1 MYLKSIEVQG
11 FKSFANK
18 IVFDF
23 HNGITGI
30 VGPNGSGKSNVAD
43 AVRWVLG
50 EQSAKQLRGAKME
63 DVIFAGTQNRKP
75 VGFAYVAITLDNS
88 DHALPVEYDEV
99 TVSRRVYRSG
109 ESEYKINGHSC
120 RLRDVTEMFY
130 DTGIG
135 KEGYSIIGQG
145 QIDKILSGKPDER
158 RELFDEAAGIVK
170 FKRRK
175 SAAIKKLENERSNL
189 VRVNDILSELEKQVG
204 PLKQQSEKAKEYL
217 NYKTDLKKY
226 DVNAF
231 LLETDRIRKETAEL
245 NGRLKI
251 VDDDL
256 EDSKSE
262 YDNTKSE
269 YESAENQLNDINAQI
284 DENSQTVSALELE
297 NQKLQGEINVF
308 TEQIKTFNANKQLHS
323 ERLLDI
329 EKDKQNKNNSVK
341 ELREQYNDLNTEL
354 SEYND
359 KLAAINDT
367 AKALN
372 AEIEGIS
379 GQIDNRQNSIYDNLT
394 EQSTIKAE
402 NQKFVTMLEQLEIK
416 KSELTSHIIK
426 GKSDE
431 SAQKQVIKSLTAELD
446 NAVGKLEDINNSI
459 EESNTSVTQLKA
471 EIAEKNSELDK
482 LTQNYHREKSRLES
496 LINIT
501 ERYDGYGNSIKKIME
516 LKDSN
521 PGILGVIA
529 DIVKVEKQYETAIE
543 TALGGTIQNIV
554 TDKESTAKELIGY
567 LKQNKLG
574 RATFLPLNAIHA
586 RNTLENEACI
596 NEKGVIGVASNLV
609 RVSFEYEGLAKY
621 LLGRI
626 LVVDNID
633 NALLIAKKYKYT
645 LRIVT
650 LEGEQLNPGG
660 SMTGGAFRNSSNL
673 LGRRREIEELK
684 QSVSNTNKQ
693 ITQEKAAVADL
704 RNQVAKYR
712 EALDSYN
719 KLLRETHI
727 RKNTIDV
734 NLKQADLK
742 LSEIIASY
750 GDDIKE
756 QASIDSEILKISES
770 RNQVSGNLNLLD
782 NQNEAARKEIENLG
796 KTLEAKKSEEAA
808 VALKIENLKIS
819 HSSIEQKASFI
830 NENIERLC
838 KELDNLEEEK
848 TSIQEKISETKELVS
863 AKQADIELV
872 KNSIE
877 ESERKITAIGEK
889 LEDLRAAKEKVN
901 ASHKEF
907 FKKREELNEKIILL
921 EKDSMRLHNQYDRL
935 EESYDSLVDYMWN
948 EYELTYSY
956 ALELKSDELNNI
968 NDIRKQINIL
978 KAAIKKL
985 GDVNVNA
992 IEEYKSVSE
1001 RYEFMKTQHDDMIE
1015 AEESL
1020 MKVIEELDEG
1030 MRTQFT
1036 AKFEEIKVE
1045 FDKVFKELF
1054 GGGRGTIELVEGED
1068 DATKAIR
1075 RAVIAQLLSSSQ
1087 ESLAQWPD
1095 ADVWCSMQISLDNLL
1110 SSLEK
1115 IGCFVLRKGAIESY
1129 YQFAPSTTY
1138 DEKPTKAVEETSNL
1152 QDQSE
1157 AYIREKYG
1165 DIIRALEFVALTK
1178 KVDESFAV
1186 KKELLSELA
1195 LVIGMLPRIS
1205 DTKELYAAIKQAK
1218 GNNDSL
1224 FTYDPINENG
1234 RLGVNVSIKSEIID
1248 VSGFPFRIFC
1258 GDNVNDVVERT
1269 ICCSLA

>member
-245 NGRLKI
+245 NDRLKI

-269 YESAENQLNDINAQI
+269 YEAAENQLNDINAQI
-284 DENSQTVSALELE
+284 DENSQTVSALGLE

-796 KTLEAKKSEEAA
+796 KTLETKKSEEAA

-848 TSIQEKISETKELVS
+848 TSIQEKIGETKELVS

-1068 DATKAIR
+1068 ILEAGILIISQPPGKKLQNMM
-1075 RAVIAQLLSSSQ
+1075 QLSGG
-1087 ESLAQWPD
+1087 
-1095 ADVWCSMQISLDNLL
+1095 
-1110 SSLEK
+1110 EK
-1115 IGCFVLRKGAIESY
+1115 
-1129 YQFAPSTTY
+1129 
-1138 DEKPTKAVEETSNL
+1138 
-1152 QDQSE
+1152 
-1157 AYIREKYG
+1157 
-1165 DIIRALEFVALTK
+1165 ALTAIALLFAIQNLK
-1178 KVDESFAV
+1178 PSPFCLLDEIEAALDDSNVGRYANYLHKLTKHTQFIVITHRRGTMSAADRLYGITMQEKGVSTLVSVDLIENDLNDR
-1186 KKELLSELA
+1186 KKES
-1195 LVIGMLPRIS
+1195 
-1205 DTKELYAAIKQAK
+1205 
-1218 GNNDSL
+1218 
-1224 FTYDPINENG
+1224 
-1234 RLGVNVSIKSEIID
+1234 
-1248 VSGFPFRIFC
+1248 
-1258 GDNVNDVVERT
+1258 
-1269 ICCSLA
+1269 

>member
-269 YESAENQLNDINAQI
+269 YETAENQLNDINVQI

-848 TSIQEKISETKELVS
+848 TSIQEKIGETKELVS

-1030 MRTQFT
+1030 MRAQFT

-1068 DATKAIR
+1068 ILEAGILIISQPPGKKLQNMM
-1075 RAVIAQLLSSSQ
+1075 QLSGG
-1087 ESLAQWPD
+1087 
-1095 ADVWCSMQISLDNLL
+1095 
-1110 SSLEK
+1110 EK
-1115 IGCFVLRKGAIESY
+1115 
-1129 YQFAPSTTY
+1129 
-1138 DEKPTKAVEETSNL
+1138 
-1152 QDQSE
+1152 
-1157 AYIREKYG
+1157 
-1165 DIIRALEFVALTK
+1165 ALTAIALLFAIQNLK
-1178 KVDESFAV
+1178 PSPFCLLDEIEAALDDSNVGRYANYLHKLTKHTQFIVITHRRGTMSAADRLYGITMQEKGVSTLVSVDLIENDLNDR
-1186 KKELLSELA
+1186 KKES
-1195 LVIGMLPRIS
+1195 
-1205 DTKELYAAIKQAK
+1205 
-1218 GNNDSL
+1218 
-1224 FTYDPINENG
+1224 
-1234 RLGVNVSIKSEIID
+1234 
-1248 VSGFPFRIFC
+1248 
-1258 GDNVNDVVERT
+1258 
-1269 ICCSLA
+1269 

>member
-204 PLKQQSEKAKEYL
+204 PLKQHSEKAKEYL

-269 YESAENQLNDINAQI
+269 YEAAENQLNDINAKI

-633 NALLIAKKYKYT
+633 NALLIAKKYKYS

-848 TSIQEKISETKELVS
+848 TSIQEKIGETKELVS

-1068 DATKAIR
+1068 ILEAGILIISQPPGKKLQNMM
-1075 RAVIAQLLSSSQ
+1075 QLSGG
-1087 ESLAQWPD
+1087 
-1095 ADVWCSMQISLDNLL
+1095 
-1110 SSLEK
+1110 EK
-1115 IGCFVLRKGAIESY
+1115 
-1129 YQFAPSTTY
+1129 
-1138 DEKPTKAVEETSNL
+1138 
-1152 QDQSE
+1152 
-1157 AYIREKYG
+1157 
-1165 DIIRALEFVALTK
+1165 ALTAIALLFAIQNLK
-1178 KVDESFAV
+1178 PSPFCLLDEIEAALDDSNVGRYANYLHKLTKHTQFIVITHRRGTMSAADRLYGITMQEKGVSTLVSVDLIENDLNDR
-1186 KKELLSELA
+1186 KKES
-1195 LVIGMLPRIS
+1195 
-1205 DTKELYAAIKQAK
+1205 
-1218 GNNDSL
+1218 
-1224 FTYDPINENG
+1224 
-1234 RLGVNVSIKSEIID
+1234 
-1248 VSGFPFRIFC
+1248 
-1258 GDNVNDVVERT
+1258 
-1269 ICCSLA
+1269 

>member
-269 YESAENQLNDINAQI
+269 YETAENQLNDINAQI

-750 GDDIKE
+750 GNDIKE

-819 HSSIEQKASFI
+819 HSSIEQKSSFI

-848 TSIQEKISETKELVS
+848 TSIQEKIGETKELVS

-1068 DATKAIR
+1068 ILEAGILIISQPPGKKLQNMM
-1075 RAVIAQLLSSSQ
+1075 QLSGG
-1087 ESLAQWPD
+1087 
-1095 ADVWCSMQISLDNLL
+1095 
-1110 SSLEK
+1110 EK
-1115 IGCFVLRKGAIESY
+1115 
-1129 YQFAPSTTY
+1129 
-1138 DEKPTKAVEETSNL
+1138 
-1152 QDQSE
+1152 
-1157 AYIREKYG
+1157 
-1165 DIIRALEFVALTK
+1165 ALTAIALLFAIQNLK
-1178 KVDESFAV
+1178 PSPFCLLDEIEAALDDSNVGRYANYLHKLTKHTQFIVITHRRGTMSAADRLYGITMQEKGVSTLVSVDLIENDLNDR
-1186 KKELLSELA
+1186 KKES
-1195 LVIGMLPRIS
+1195 
-1205 DTKELYAAIKQAK
+1205 
-1218 GNNDSL
+1218 
-1224 FTYDPINENG
+1224 
-1234 RLGVNVSIKSEIID
+1234 
-1248 VSGFPFRIFC
+1248 
-1258 GDNVNDVVERT
+1258 
-1269 ICCSLA
+1269 

>member
-1 MYLKSIEVQG
+1 
-11 FKSFANK
+11 
-18 IVFDF
+18 
-23 HNGITGI
+23 
-30 VGPNGSGKSNVAD
+30 
-43 AVRWVLG
+43 
-50 EQSAKQLRGAKME
+50 
-63 DVIFAGTQNRKP
+63 
-75 VGFAYVAITLDNS
+75 
-88 DHALPVEYDEV
+88 
-99 TVSRRVYRSG
+99 
-109 ESEYKINGHSC
+109 
-120 RLRDVTEMFY
+120 
-130 DTGIG
+130 
-135 KEGYSIIGQG
+135 
-145 QIDKILSGKPDER
+145 
-158 RELFDEAAGIVK
+158 
-170 FKRRK
+170 
-175 SAAIKKLENERSNL
+175 
-189 VRVNDILSELEKQVG
+189 
-204 PLKQQSEKAKEYL
+204 
-217 NYKTDLKKY
+217 
-226 DVNAF
+226 
-231 LLETDRIRKETAEL
+231 
-245 NGRLKI
+245 
-251 VDDDL
+251 
-256 EDSKSE
+256 
-262 YDNTKSE
+262 
-269 YESAENQLNDINAQI
+269 
-284 DENSQTVSALELE
+284 
-297 NQKLQGEINVF
+297 
-308 TEQIKTFNANKQLHS
+308 
-323 ERLLDI
+323 
-329 EKDKQNKNNSVK
+329 
-341 ELREQYNDLNTEL
+341 
-354 SEYND
+354 
-359 KLAAINDT
+359 
-367 AKALN
+367 
-372 AEIEGIS
+372 
-379 GQIDNRQNSIYDNLT
+379 
-394 EQSTIKAE
+394 
-402 NQKFVTMLEQLEIK
+402 MLEQLEIK

-750 GDDIKE
+750 GNDIKE

-819 HSSIEQKASFI
+819 HSSIEQKSSFI

-848 TSIQEKISETKELVS
+848 TSIQEKIGETKELVS

-1068 DATKAIR
+1068 ILEAGILIISQPPGKKLQNMM
-1075 RAVIAQLLSSSQ
+1075 QLSGG
-1087 ESLAQWPD
+1087 
-1095 ADVWCSMQISLDNLL
+1095 
-1110 SSLEK
+1110 EK
-1115 IGCFVLRKGAIESY
+1115 
-1129 YQFAPSTTY
+1129 
-1138 DEKPTKAVEETSNL
+1138 
-1152 QDQSE
+1152 
-1157 AYIREKYG
+1157 
-1165 DIIRALEFVALTK
+1165 ALTAIALLFAIQNLK
-1178 KVDESFAV
+1178 PSPFCLLDEIEAALDDSNVGRYANYLHKLTKHTQFIVITHRRGTMSAADRLYGITMQEKGVSTLVSVDLIENDLNDR
-1186 KKELLSELA
+1186 KKES
-1195 LVIGMLPRIS
+1195 
-1205 DTKELYAAIKQAK
+1205 
-1218 GNNDSL
+1218 
-1224 FTYDPINENG
+1224 
-1234 RLGVNVSIKSEIID
+1234 
-1248 VSGFPFRIFC
+1248 
-1258 GDNVNDVVERT
+1258 
-1269 ICCSLA
+1269 

>member
-245 NGRLKI
+245 NDRLKI

-269 YESAENQLNDINAQI
+269 YEAAENQLNDINAQI

-329 EKDKQNKNNSVK
+329 EKDKQNKNNAVK
-341 ELREQYNDLNTEL
+341 ELREQYDNLNTEL

-796 KTLEAKKSEEAA
+796 KTLETKKSEEAA

-848 TSIQEKISETKELVS
+848 TSIQEKIGETKELVS

-1030 MRTQFT
+1030 MRAQFT

-1068 DATKAIR
+1068 ILEAGILIISQPPGKKLQNMM
-1075 RAVIAQLLSSSQ
+1075 QLSGG
-1087 ESLAQWPD
+1087 
-1095 ADVWCSMQISLDNLL
+1095 
-1110 SSLEK
+1110 EK
-1115 IGCFVLRKGAIESY
+1115 
-1129 YQFAPSTTY
+1129 
-1138 DEKPTKAVEETSNL
+1138 
-1152 QDQSE
+1152 
-1157 AYIREKYG
+1157 
-1165 DIIRALEFVALTK
+1165 ALTAIALLFAIQNLK
-1178 KVDESFAV
+1178 PSPFCLLDEIEAALDDSNVGRYANYLHKLTKHTQFIVITHRRGTMSAADRLYGITMQEKGVSTLVSVDLIENDLNDR
-1186 KKELLSELA
+1186 KKES
-1195 LVIGMLPRIS
+1195 
-1205 DTKELYAAIKQAK
+1205 
-1218 GNNDSL
+1218 
-1224 FTYDPINENG
+1224 
-1234 RLGVNVSIKSEIID
+1234 
-1248 VSGFPFRIFC
+1248 
-1258 GDNVNDVVERT
+1258 
-1269 ICCSLA
+1269 

>member
-189 VRVNDILSELEKQVG
+189 VRVNDILSELEKQVD

-269 YESAENQLNDINAQI
+269 YEAAENQLNDINAQI

-431 SAQKQVIKSLTAELD
+431 SAQKQVIKSLTVELD

-848 TSIQEKISETKELVS
+848 TSIQEKIGETKELVS

-1030 MRTQFT
+1030 MRAQFT

-1068 DATKAIR
+1068 ILEAGILIISQPPGKKLQNMM
-1075 RAVIAQLLSSSQ
+1075 QLSGG
-1087 ESLAQWPD
+1087 
-1095 ADVWCSMQISLDNLL
+1095 
-1110 SSLEK
+1110 EK
-1115 IGCFVLRKGAIESY
+1115 
-1129 YQFAPSTTY
+1129 
-1138 DEKPTKAVEETSNL
+1138 
-1152 QDQSE
+1152 
-1157 AYIREKYG
+1157 
-1165 DIIRALEFVALTK
+1165 ALTAIALLFAIQNLK
-1178 KVDESFAV
+1178 PSPFCLLDEIEAALDDSNVGRYANYLHKLTKHTQFIVITHRRGTMSAADRLYGITMQEKGVSTLVSVDLIENDLNDR
-1186 KKELLSELA
+1186 KKES
-1195 LVIGMLPRIS
+1195 
-1205 DTKELYAAIKQAK
+1205 
-1218 GNNDSL
+1218 
-1224 FTYDPINENG
+1224 
-1234 RLGVNVSIKSEIID
+1234 
-1248 VSGFPFRIFC
+1248 
-1258 GDNVNDVVERT
+1258 
-1269 ICCSLA
+1269 

>member
-256 EDSKSE
+256 EESKSE

-269 YESAENQLNDINAQI
+269 YEAAENQLNDINAQI

-848 TSIQEKISETKELVS
+848 TSIQEKIGELVS

-877 ESERKITAIGEK
+877 QSERKITAIGEK

-1030 MRTQFT
+1030 MRAQFT

-1068 DATKAIR
+1068 ILEAGILIISQPPGKKLQNMM
-1075 RAVIAQLLSSSQ
+1075 QLSGG
-1087 ESLAQWPD
+1087 
-1095 ADVWCSMQISLDNLL
+1095 
-1110 SSLEK
+1110 EK
-1115 IGCFVLRKGAIESY
+1115 
-1129 YQFAPSTTY
+1129 
-1138 DEKPTKAVEETSNL
+1138 
-1152 QDQSE
+1152 
-1157 AYIREKYG
+1157 
-1165 DIIRALEFVALTK
+1165 ALTAIALLFAIQNLK
-1178 KVDESFAV
+1178 PSPFCLLDEIEAALDDSNVGRYANYLHKLTKHTQFIVITHRRGTMSAADRLYGITMQEKGVSTLVSVDLIENDLNDR
-1186 KKELLSELA
+1186 KKES
-1195 LVIGMLPRIS
+1195 
-1205 DTKELYAAIKQAK
+1205 
-1218 GNNDSL
+1218 
-1224 FTYDPINENG
+1224 
-1234 RLGVNVSIKSEIID
+1234 
-1248 VSGFPFRIFC
+1248 
-1258 GDNVNDVVERT
+1258 
-1269 ICCSLA
+1269 

>member
-109 ESEYKINGHSC
+109 ESEYKINGHTC
-120 RLRDVTEMFY
+120 RLKDVTEMFY

-175 SAAIKKLENERSNL
+175 ATAIKKLESERSNL

-204 PLKQQSEKAKEYL
+204 PLKVQSEKAKEYL
-217 NYKTDLKKY
+217 NYKSDLKKY

-245 NGRLKI
+245 DGKIQI
-251 VDDDL
+251 VDGDL
-256 EDSKSE
+256 ETSKTE

-269 YESAENQLNDINAQI
+269 YEEAENKLNEINSQI
-284 DENSQTVSALELE
+284 DENSQLASSLELDK
-297 NQKLQGEINVF
+297 QRLQGEINVF
-308 TEQIKTFNANKQLHS
+308 TEQIKTFNANSQLHS
-323 ERLLDI
+323 ERIIDI
-329 EKDKQNKNNSVK
+329 EKDKKTKQDTVK
-341 ELREQYNDLNTEL
+341 DLKEQYEELSREL
-354 SEYND
+354 SEYNE
-359 KLAAINDT
+359 KLSAINAD
-367 AKALN
+367 AKVLSD
-372 AEIEGIS
+372 EIEGIS

-402 NQKFVTMLEQLEIK
+402 NQKFITMLEQLEIK
-416 KSELTSHIIK
+416 KSELTSHVIK

-431 SAQKQVIKSLTAELD
+431 SAQKQVIQSLKDDFENAAKQLD
-446 NAVGKLEDINNSI
+446 DINESI
-459 EESNTSVTQLKA
+459 EDTNTSITQLKNT
-471 EIAEKNSELDK
+471 IAEKNGELDK

-496 LINIT
+496 LVNIT
-501 ERYDGYGNSIKKIME
+501 ERYDGYGNSIRKIME

-529 DIVKVEKQYETAIE
+529 DIIKVEKQYETAIE

-554 TDKESTAKELIGY
+554 TDKEATAKELIGY

-586 RNTLENEACI
+586 RNTLEHEPCI

-633 NALLIAKKYKYT
+633 NALSIARKYKYT

-684 QSVSNTNKQ
+684 LSVSSTSKQ
-693 ITQEKAAVADL
+693 ITEEKAAIADL
-704 RNQVAKYR
+704 RSQVAKCR
-712 EALDSYN
+712 EALESYN
-719 KLLRETHI
+719 KLQRETHI

-734 NLKQADLK
+734 NLKQADVK

-750 GDDIKE
+750 SGDIRE
-756 QASIDSEILKISES
+756 QAAIDAQIVKINES
-770 RNQVSGNLNLLD
+770 KNQVSGNLNQLD
-782 NQNEAARKEIENLG
+782 NANEAARKEIENLG
-796 KTLEAKKSEEAA
+796 KMLETKKAEENSIS
-808 VALKIENLKIS
+808 LKIENLKIS
-819 HSSIEQKASFI
+819 HSSVEQKAAFI
-830 NENIERLC
+830 NENIQRLTGELEGLDKER
-838 KELDNLEEEK
+838 E
-848 TSIQEKISETKELVS
+848 
-863 AKQADIELV
+863 
-872 KNSIE
+872 SIE
-877 ESERKITAIGEK
+877 EKIGETAGLVASKEKEIEVVKSAIEDAVSRIEESNKK
-889 LEDLRAAKEKVN
+889 LEVLKGDKEKVN
-901 ASHKEF
+901 ASHKVF
-907 FKKREELNEKIILL
+907 FKKREELNEKIMLL
-921 EKDSMRLHNQYDRL
+921 EKESMRLHNQYDKL
-935 EESYDSLVDYMWN
+935 DESNDTLVDYMWS

-956 ALELKSDELNNI
+956 ALELKSDELTNI

-978 KAAIKKL
+978 KSAIKKL

-1001 RYEFMKTQHDDMIE
+1001 RYEFLKTQHDDMIE

-1020 MKVIEELDEG
+1020 MKVVAELDEG
-1030 MRTQFT
+1030 MRVQFT
-1036 AKFEEIKVE
+1036 TKFEEIKVE

-1068 DATKAIR
+1068 ILEAGILIISQPPGKKLQNMM
-1075 RAVIAQLLSSSQ
+1075 QLSGG
-1087 ESLAQWPD
+1087 
-1095 ADVWCSMQISLDNLL
+1095 
-1110 SSLEK
+1110 EK
-1115 IGCFVLRKGAIESY
+1115 
-1129 YQFAPSTTY
+1129 
-1138 DEKPTKAVEETSNL
+1138 
-1152 QDQSE
+1152 
-1157 AYIREKYG
+1157 
-1165 DIIRALEFVALTK
+1165 ALTAIALLFAIQNLK
-1178 KVDESFAV
+1178 PSPFCLLDEIEAALDDSNVGRYANYLHKLTKHTQFIVITHRRGTMSAADRLYGITMQEKGVSTLVSVDLIENDLNDK
-1186 KKELLSELA
+1186 KKE
-1195 LVIGMLPRIS
+1195 
-1205 DTKELYAAIKQAK
+1205 
-1218 GNNDSL
+1218 
-1224 FTYDPINENG
+1224 
-1234 RLGVNVSIKSEIID
+1234 
-1248 VSGFPFRIFC
+1248 
-1258 GDNVNDVVERT
+1258 
-1269 ICCSLA
+1269 

>member
-109 ESEYKINGHSC
+109 ESEYKINGHTC
-120 RLRDVTEMFY
+120 RLKDVTEMFY

-175 SAAIKKLENERSNL
+175 ATAIKKLESERSNL

-204 PLKQQSEKAKEYL
+204 PLKVQSEKAKEYL
-217 NYKTDLKKY
+217 NYKSDLKKY

-245 NGRLKI
+245 DGKIQI
-251 VDDDL
+251 VDGDL
-256 EDSKSE
+256 ETSKTE

-269 YESAENQLNDINAQI
+269 YEEAENKLNEINSQI
-284 DENSQTVSALELE
+284 DENSQLASSLELDK
-297 NQKLQGEINVF
+297 QRLQGEINVF
-308 TEQIKTFNANKQLHS
+308 TEQIKTFNANSQLHS
-323 ERLLDI
+323 ERIIDI
-329 EKDKQNKNNSVK
+329 EKDKKTKQDTVK
-341 ELREQYNDLNTEL
+341 DLKEQYEELSREL
-354 SEYND
+354 SEYNE
-359 KLAAINDT
+359 KLSAINAD
-367 AKALN
+367 AKVLSD
-372 AEIEGIS
+372 EIEGIS

-402 NQKFVTMLEQLEIK
+402 NQKFITMLEQLEIK
-416 KSELTSHIIK
+416 KSELTSHVIK

-431 SAQKQVIKSLTAELD
+431 SAQKQVIQSLKDDFENAAKQLD
-446 NAVGKLEDINNSI
+446 DINESI
-459 EESNTSVTQLKA
+459 EDTNISITQLKNT
-471 EIAEKNSELDK
+471 IAEKNAELDK

-496 LINIT
+496 LVNIT
-501 ERYDGYGNSIKKIME
+501 ERYDGYGNSIRKIME

-529 DIVKVEKQYETAIE
+529 DIIKVEKQYETAIE

-554 TDKESTAKELIGY
+554 TDKEATAKELIGY

-586 RNTLENEACI
+586 RNTLEHEPCI

-633 NALLIAKKYKYT
+633 NALSIARKYKYT

-684 QSVSNTNKQ
+684 LSVSSTSKQ
-693 ITQEKAAVADL
+693 ITEEKAAIADL
-704 RNQVAKYR
+704 RSQVAKCR
-712 EALDSYN
+712 EALESYN
-719 KLLRETHI
+719 KLQRETHL

-734 NLKQADLK
+734 NLKQADVK

-750 GDDIKE
+750 SGDIKE
-756 QASIDSEILKISES
+756 QAAIDAQIVKINES
-770 RNQVSGNLNLLD
+770 KNQVSGNLNQLD
-782 NQNEAARKEIENLG
+782 NANEAARKEIENLG
-796 KTLEAKKSEEAA
+796 KMLETKKAEENSIS
-808 VALKIENLKIS
+808 LKIENLKIS
-819 HSSIEQKASFI
+819 HSSVEQKAAFI
-830 NENIERLC
+830 NENIQRLTGELEGLDKER
-838 KELDNLEEEK
+838 E
-848 TSIQEKISETKELVS
+848 
-863 AKQADIELV
+863 
-872 KNSIE
+872 SIE
-877 ESERKITAIGEK
+877 EKIGETAGLVASKEKEIEAVKSAIENAVSRIEESNKK
-889 LEDLRAAKEKVN
+889 LEVLKGDKEKVN
-901 ASHKEF
+901 ASHKVF
-907 FKKREELNEKIILL
+907 FKKREELNEKIMLL
-921 EKDSMRLHNQYDRL
+921 EKESMRLHNQYDKL
-935 EESYDSLVDYMWN
+935 DESNDTLVDYMWS

-956 ALELKSDELNNI
+956 ALELKSDELTNI

-1001 RYEFMKTQHDDMIE
+1001 RYEFLKTQHDDMIE

-1020 MKVIEELDEG
+1020 MKVVAELDEG
-1030 MRTQFT
+1030 MRVQFT
-1036 AKFEEIKVE
+1036 TKFEEIKVE

-1068 DATKAIR
+1068 ILEAGILIISQPPGKKLQNMM
-1075 RAVIAQLLSSSQ
+1075 QLSGG
-1087 ESLAQWPD
+1087 
-1095 ADVWCSMQISLDNLL
+1095 
-1110 SSLEK
+1110 EK
-1115 IGCFVLRKGAIESY
+1115 
-1129 YQFAPSTTY
+1129 
-1138 DEKPTKAVEETSNL
+1138 
-1152 QDQSE
+1152 
-1157 AYIREKYG
+1157 
-1165 DIIRALEFVALTK
+1165 ALTAIALLFAIQNLK
-1178 KVDESFAV
+1178 PSPFCLLDEIEAALDDSNVGRYANYLHKLTKHTQFIVITHRRGTMSAADRLYGITMQEKGVSTLVSVDLIENDLNDK
-1186 KKELLSELA
+1186 KKE
-1195 LVIGMLPRIS
+1195 
-1205 DTKELYAAIKQAK
+1205 
-1218 GNNDSL
+1218 
-1224 FTYDPINENG
+1224 
-1234 RLGVNVSIKSEIID
+1234 
-1248 VSGFPFRIFC
+1248 
-1258 GDNVNDVVERT
+1258 
-1269 ICCSLA
+1269 

>member
-269 YESAENQLNDINAQI
+269 YEAAENQLNDINAQI

-633 NALLIAKKYKYT
+633 NALLIAKKYKYS

-796 KTLEAKKSEEAA
+796 KTLESKKSEEAA

-848 TSIQEKISETKELVS
+848 TSIQEKIDETKELVS

-1030 MRTQFT
+1030 MRAQFT

-1068 DATKAIR
+1068 ILEAGILIISQPPGKKLQNMM
-1075 RAVIAQLLSSSQ
+1075 QLSGG
-1087 ESLAQWPD
+1087 
-1095 ADVWCSMQISLDNLL
+1095 
-1110 SSLEK
+1110 EK
-1115 IGCFVLRKGAIESY
+1115 
-1129 YQFAPSTTY
+1129 
-1138 DEKPTKAVEETSNL
+1138 
-1152 QDQSE
+1152 
-1157 AYIREKYG
+1157 
-1165 DIIRALEFVALTK
+1165 ALTAIALLFAIQNLK
-1178 KVDESFAV
+1178 PSPFCLLDEIEAALDDSNVGRYANYLHKLTKHTQFIVITHRRGTMSAADRLYGITMQEKGVSTLVSVDLIENDLNDR
-1186 KKELLSELA
+1186 KKES
-1195 LVIGMLPRIS
+1195 
-1205 DTKELYAAIKQAK
+1205 
-1218 GNNDSL
+1218 
-1224 FTYDPINENG
+1224 
-1234 RLGVNVSIKSEIID
+1234 
-1248 VSGFPFRIFC
+1248 
-1258 GDNVNDVVERT
+1258 
-1269 ICCSLA
+1269 

>member
-269 YESAENQLNDINAQI
+269 YEAAENQLNDINAQI

-416 KSELTSHIIK
+416 KSELKSHIIK

-431 SAQKQVIKSLTAELD
+431 SAQKQVINSLTAELD

-750 GDDIKE
+750 GEDIKE

-848 TSIQEKISETKELVS
+848 TSIQEKIGETKELVS

-1030 MRTQFT
+1030 MRAQFT

-1068 DATKAIR
+1068 ILEAGILIISQPPGKKLQNMM
-1075 RAVIAQLLSSSQ
+1075 QLSGG
-1087 ESLAQWPD
+1087 
-1095 ADVWCSMQISLDNLL
+1095 
-1110 SSLEK
+1110 EK
-1115 IGCFVLRKGAIESY
+1115 
-1129 YQFAPSTTY
+1129 
-1138 DEKPTKAVEETSNL
+1138 
-1152 QDQSE
+1152 
-1157 AYIREKYG
+1157 
-1165 DIIRALEFVALTK
+1165 ALTAIALLFAIQNLK
-1178 KVDESFAV
+1178 PSPFCLLDEIEAALDDSNVGRYANYLHKLTKHTQFIVITHRRGTMSAADRLYGITMQEKGVSTLVSVDLIENDLNDR
-1186 KKELLSELA
+1186 KKES
-1195 LVIGMLPRIS
+1195 
-1205 DTKELYAAIKQAK
+1205 
-1218 GNNDSL
+1218 
-1224 FTYDPINENG
+1224 
-1234 RLGVNVSIKSEIID
+1234 
-1248 VSGFPFRIFC
+1248 
-1258 GDNVNDVVERT
+1258 
-1269 ICCSLA
+1269 

>member
-245 NGRLKI
+245 NDRLKI

-269 YESAENQLNDINAQI
+269 YEAAENQLNDINAQI

-297 NQKLQGEINVF
+297 SQKLQGEINVF

-329 EKDKQNKNNSVK
+329 EKDKQNKNNAVK
-341 ELREQYNDLNTEL
+341 ELREQYNNLNTEL

-554 TDKESTAKELIGY
+554 TDKESTAKELIGF

-770 RNQVSGNLNLLD
+770 RNHVSGNLNLLD

-848 TSIQEKISETKELVS
+848 TSIQEKIGETKELVS

-877 ESERKITAIGEK
+877 QSERKITAIGEK

-1030 MRTQFT
+1030 MRAQFT

-1068 DATKAIR
+1068 ILEAGILIISQPPGKKLQNMM
-1075 RAVIAQLLSSSQ
+1075 QLSGG
-1087 ESLAQWPD
+1087 
-1095 ADVWCSMQISLDNLL
+1095 
-1110 SSLEK
+1110 EK
-1115 IGCFVLRKGAIESY
+1115 
-1129 YQFAPSTTY
+1129 
-1138 DEKPTKAVEETSNL
+1138 
-1152 QDQSE
+1152 
-1157 AYIREKYG
+1157 
-1165 DIIRALEFVALTK
+1165 ALTAIALLFAIQNLK
-1178 KVDESFAV
+1178 PSPFCLLDEIEAALDDSNVGRYANYLHKLTKHTQFIVITHRRGTMSAADRLYGITMQEKGVSTLVSVDLIENDLNDR
-1186 KKELLSELA
+1186 KKES
-1195 LVIGMLPRIS
+1195 
-1205 DTKELYAAIKQAK
+1205 
-1218 GNNDSL
+1218 
-1224 FTYDPINENG
+1224 
-1234 RLGVNVSIKSEIID
+1234 
-1248 VSGFPFRIFC
+1248 
-1258 GDNVNDVVERT
+1258 
-1269 ICCSLA
+1269 

>member
-269 YESAENQLNDINAQI
+269 YEAAENQLNDINAQI

-756 QASIDSEILKISES
+756 QASIDSEIIKISES

-838 KELDNLEEEK
+838 EELDNLEEEK
-848 TSIQEKISETKELVS
+848 TSIQDKIGEIKELVS

-877 ESERKITAIGEK
+877 ESERKITAIGQK

-956 ALELKSDELNNI
+956 ALELKSEELNNI

-1030 MRTQFT
+1030 MRAQFT

-1068 DATKAIR
+1068 ILEAGILIISQPPGKKLQNMM
-1075 RAVIAQLLSSSQ
+1075 QLSGG
-1087 ESLAQWPD
+1087 
-1095 ADVWCSMQISLDNLL
+1095 
-1110 SSLEK
+1110 EK
-1115 IGCFVLRKGAIESY
+1115 
-1129 YQFAPSTTY
+1129 
-1138 DEKPTKAVEETSNL
+1138 
-1152 QDQSE
+1152 
-1157 AYIREKYG
+1157 
-1165 DIIRALEFVALTK
+1165 ALTAIALLFAIQNLK
-1178 KVDESFAV
+1178 PSPFCLLDEIEAALDDSNVGRYANYLHKLTKHTQFIVITHRRGTMSAADRLYGITMQEKGVSTLVSVDLIENDLNDR
-1186 KKELLSELA
+1186 KKES
-1195 LVIGMLPRIS
+1195 
-1205 DTKELYAAIKQAK
+1205 
-1218 GNNDSL
+1218 
-1224 FTYDPINENG
+1224 
-1234 RLGVNVSIKSEIID
+1234 
-1248 VSGFPFRIFC
+1248 
-1258 GDNVNDVVERT
+1258 
-1269 ICCSLA
+1269 

>member
-109 ESEYKINGHSC
+109 ESEYKINGHTC
-120 RLRDVTEMFY
+120 RLKDVTEMFY

-175 SAAIKKLENERSNL
+175 ATAIKKLESERSNL

-204 PLKQQSEKAKEYL
+204 PLKVQSEKAKEYL
-217 NYKTDLKKY
+217 NYKSDLKKY

-245 NGRLKI
+245 DGKIQI
-251 VDDDL
+251 VDGDL
-256 EDSKSE
+256 ETSKTE

-269 YESAENQLNDINAQI
+269 YEEADNKLNEINSQI
-284 DENSQTVSALELE
+284 DENSQLASSLELDK
-297 NQKLQGEINVF
+297 QRLQGEINVF
-308 TEQIKTFNANKQLHS
+308 TEQIKTFNANSQLHS
-323 ERLLDI
+323 ERIIDI
-329 EKDKQNKNNSVK
+329 EKDKKTKQDTVK
-341 ELREQYNDLNTEL
+341 DLKEQYEELSKEL
-354 SEYND
+354 SEYNE
-359 KLAAINDT
+359 KLSAINAD
-367 AKALN
+367 AKVLSD
-372 AEIEGIS
+372 EIEGIS

-402 NQKFVTMLEQLEIK
+402 NQKFITMLEQLEIK
-416 KSELTSHIIK
+416 KSELTSHVIK

-431 SAQKQVIKSLTAELD
+431 SAQKQVIQSLKDDFENAAKQLD
-446 NAVGKLEDINNSI
+446 DINESI
-459 EESNTSVTQLKA
+459 EDTNTSITQLKNT
-471 EIAEKNSELDK
+471 IAEKNGELDK

-496 LINIT
+496 LVNIT
-501 ERYDGYGNSIKKIME
+501 ERYDGYGNSIRKIME

-529 DIVKVEKQYETAIE
+529 DIIKVEKQYETAIE

-554 TDKESTAKELIGY
+554 TDKEATAKELIGY

-586 RNTLENEACI
+586 RNTLEHEPCI

-633 NALLIAKKYKYT
+633 NALSIARKYKYT

-684 QSVSNTNKQ
+684 LSVSSTSKQ
-693 ITQEKAAVADL
+693 ITEEKAAITDL
-704 RNQVAKYR
+704 RSQVAKCR
-712 EALDSYN
+712 EALESYN
-719 KLLRETHI
+719 KLQRETHL

-734 NLKQADLK
+734 NLKQADVK

-750 GDDIKE
+750 SGDIKE
-756 QASIDSEILKISES
+756 QAAIDAQIVKINES
-770 RNQVSGNLNLLD
+770 KNQVSGNLNQLD
-782 NQNEAARKEIENLG
+782 NANEAARKEIENLG
-796 KTLEAKKSEEAA
+796 KMLEIKKAEENSIS
-808 VALKIENLKIS
+808 LKIENLKIS
-819 HSSIEQKASFI
+819 HSSVEQKAAFI
-830 NENIERLC
+830 NENIQRLTGELEGLDKER
-838 KELDNLEEEK
+838 E
-848 TSIQEKISETKELVS
+848 
-863 AKQADIELV
+863 
-872 KNSIE
+872 SIE
-877 ESERKITAIGEK
+877 EKIGETAGLVASKEKEIEAVKSAIENAVSRIEESNKK
-889 LEDLRAAKEKVN
+889 LEVLKGDKEKVN
-901 ASHKEF
+901 ASHKVF
-907 FKKREELNEKIILL
+907 FKKREELNEKIMLL
-921 EKDSMRLHNQYDRL
+921 EKESMRLHNQYDKL
-935 EESYDSLVDYMWN
+935 DESNDTLVDYMWS

-956 ALELKSDELNNI
+956 ALELKSDELTNI

-1001 RYEFMKTQHDDMIE
+1001 RYEFLKTQHDDMIE

-1020 MKVIEELDEG
+1020 MKVVAELDEG
-1030 MRTQFT
+1030 MRVQFT
-1036 AKFEEIKVE
+1036 TKFEEIKVE

-1068 DATKAIR
+1068 ILEAGILIISQPPGKKLQNMMQLSGGEKALT
-1075 RAVIAQLLSSSQ
+1075 A
-1087 ESLAQWPD
+1087 
-1095 ADVWCSMQISLDNLL
+1095 ISLLFAIQNLKPSPFCL
-1110 SSLEK
+1110 LDE
-1115 IGCFVLRKGAIESY
+1115 IEAALDDSNVDR
-1129 YQFAPSTTY
+1129 FAQY
-1138 DEKPTKAVEETSNL
+1138 LHK
-1152 QDQSE
+1152 
-1157 AYIREKYG
+1157 
-1165 DIIRALEFVALTK
+1165 LTK
-1178 KVDESFAV
+1178 NTQFIVITHRRGTMTAADRLYGITMQEKGISTLVSVSLLEDE
-1186 KKELLSELA
+1186 L
-1195 LVIGMLPRIS
+1195 
-1205 DTKELYAAIKQAK
+1205 D
-1218 GNNDSL
+1218 D
-1224 FTYDPINENG
+1224 
-1234 RLGVNVSIKSEIID
+1234 
-1248 VSGFPFRIFC
+1248 
-1258 GDNVNDVVERT
+1258 
-1269 ICCSLA
+1269 

>member
-109 ESEYKINGHSC
+109 ESEYKINGHTC
-120 RLRDVTEMFY
+120 RLKDVTEMFY

-175 SAAIKKLENERSNL
+175 ATAIKKLESERSNL

-204 PLKQQSEKAKEYL
+204 PLKVQSEKAKEYL
-217 NYKTDLKKY
+217 NYKSDLKKY

-245 NGRLKI
+245 DVKIQI
-251 VDDDL
+251 VDGDL
-256 EDSKSE
+256 ETSKTE

-269 YESAENQLNDINAQI
+269 YEEAENKLNEINSQI
-284 DENSQTVSALELE
+284 DENSQLASSLELDK
-297 NQKLQGEINVF
+297 QRLQGEINVF
-308 TEQIKTFNANKQLHS
+308 TEQIKTFNANSQLHS
-323 ERLLDI
+323 ERIIDI
-329 EKDKQNKNNSVK
+329 EKDKKTKQDTVK
-341 ELREQYNDLNTEL
+341 DLKEQYEELSKEL
-354 SEYND
+354 SEYNE
-359 KLAAINDT
+359 KLSAINAD
-367 AKALN
+367 AKVLSD
-372 AEIEGIS
+372 EIEGIS

-402 NQKFVTMLEQLEIK
+402 NQKFITMLEQLEIK
-416 KSELTSHIIK
+416 KSELTSHVIK

-431 SAQKQVIKSLTAELD
+431 SAQKQVIQSLKDDFENAAKQLD
-446 NAVGKLEDINNSI
+446 DINESI
-459 EESNTSVTQLKA
+459 EDTNTSITQLKNT
-471 EIAEKNSELDK
+471 IAEKNGELDK

-496 LINIT
+496 LVNIT
-501 ERYDGYGNSIKKIME
+501 ERYDGYGNSIRKIME

-529 DIVKVEKQYETAIE
+529 DIIKVEKQYETAIE

-554 TDKESTAKELIGY
+554 TDKEVTAKELIGY

-586 RNTLENEACI
+586 RNTLEHEPCI

-633 NALLIAKKYKYT
+633 NALSIARKYKYT

-684 QSVSNTNKQ
+684 LSVSSTSKQ
-693 ITQEKAAVADL
+693 ITEEKAAIADL
-704 RNQVAKYR
+704 RSQVAKCR
-712 EALDSYN
+712 EALESYN
-719 KLLRETHI
+719 KLQRETHL

-734 NLKQADLK
+734 NLKQADVK

-750 GDDIKE
+750 SGDIKE
-756 QASIDSEILKISES
+756 QAAIDAQIVKINES
-770 RNQVSGNLNLLD
+770 KNQVSGNLNQLD
-782 NQNEAARKEIENLG
+782 SANEAARKEIENLG
-796 KTLEAKKSEEAA
+796 KMLETKKAEENSIS
-808 VALKIENLKIS
+808 LKIENLKIS
-819 HSSIEQKASFI
+819 HSSVEQKAAFI
-830 NENIERLC
+830 NENIQRLTGELEGLDKER
-838 KELDNLEEEK
+838 E
-848 TSIQEKISETKELVS
+848 
-863 AKQADIELV
+863 
-872 KNSIE
+872 SIE
-877 ESERKITAIGEK
+877 EKIGETAGLVASKEKEIEAVKSAIEDAVSRIEESNKK
-889 LEDLRAAKEKVN
+889 LEVLKGDKEKVN
-901 ASHKEF
+901 ASHKVF
-907 FKKREELNEKIILL
+907 FKKREELNEKIMLL
-921 EKDSMRLHNQYDRL
+921 EKESMRLHNQYDKL
-935 EESYDSLVDYMWN
+935 DESNDALVDYMWS

-956 ALELKSDELNNI
+956 ALELKSDELTNI

-1001 RYEFMKTQHDDMIE
+1001 RYEFLKTQHDDMIE

-1020 MKVIEELDEG
+1020 MKVVAELDEG
-1030 MRTQFT
+1030 MRVQFT
-1036 AKFEEIKVE
+1036 TKFEEIKVE

-1068 DATKAIR
+1068 ILEAGILIISQPPGKKLQNMM
-1075 RAVIAQLLSSSQ
+1075 QLSGG
-1087 ESLAQWPD
+1087 
-1095 ADVWCSMQISLDNLL
+1095 
-1110 SSLEK
+1110 EK
-1115 IGCFVLRKGAIESY
+1115 
-1129 YQFAPSTTY
+1129 
-1138 DEKPTKAVEETSNL
+1138 
-1152 QDQSE
+1152 
-1157 AYIREKYG
+1157 
-1165 DIIRALEFVALTK
+1165 ALTAIALLFAIQNLK
-1178 KVDESFAV
+1178 PSPFCLLDEIEAALDDSNVGRYANYLHKLTKHTQFIVITHRRGTMSAADRLYGITMQEKGVSTLVSVDLIENDLNDK
-1186 KKELLSELA
+1186 KKE
-1195 LVIGMLPRIS
+1195 
-1205 DTKELYAAIKQAK
+1205 
-1218 GNNDSL
+1218 
-1224 FTYDPINENG
+1224 
-1234 RLGVNVSIKSEIID
+1234 
-1248 VSGFPFRIFC
+1248 
-1258 GDNVNDVVERT
+1258 
-1269 ICCSLA
+1269 

>member
-251 VDDDL
+251 VDADL

-269 YESAENQLNDINAQI
+269 YETAENQLNDINAQI

-329 EKDKQNKNNSVK
+329 EKDKQNKNNLVK

-750 GDDIKE
+750 GEDIKE

-848 TSIQEKISETKELVS
+848 TSIQEKIGETKELVS

-1030 MRTQFT
+1030 MRAQFT

-1068 DATKAIR
+1068 ILEAGILIISQPPGKKLQNMM
-1075 RAVIAQLLSSSQ
+1075 QLSGG
-1087 ESLAQWPD
+1087 
-1095 ADVWCSMQISLDNLL
+1095 
-1110 SSLEK
+1110 EK
-1115 IGCFVLRKGAIESY
+1115 
-1129 YQFAPSTTY
+1129 
-1138 DEKPTKAVEETSNL
+1138 
-1152 QDQSE
+1152 
-1157 AYIREKYG
+1157 
-1165 DIIRALEFVALTK
+1165 ALTAIALLFAIQNLK
-1178 KVDESFAV
+1178 PSPFCLLDEIEAALDDSNVGRYANYLHKLTKHTQFIVITHRRGTMSAADRLYGITMQEKGVSTLVSVDLIENDLNDR
-1186 KKELLSELA
+1186 KKES
-1195 LVIGMLPRIS
+1195 
-1205 DTKELYAAIKQAK
+1205 
-1218 GNNDSL
+1218 
-1224 FTYDPINENG
+1224 
-1234 RLGVNVSIKSEIID
+1234 
-1248 VSGFPFRIFC
+1248 
-1258 GDNVNDVVERT
+1258 
-1269 ICCSLA
+1269 

>member
-1 MYLKSIEVQG
+1 
-11 FKSFANK
+11 
-18 IVFDF
+18 
-23 HNGITGI
+23 
-30 VGPNGSGKSNVAD
+30 
-43 AVRWVLG
+43 
-50 EQSAKQLRGAKME
+50 
-63 DVIFAGTQNRKP
+63 
-75 VGFAYVAITLDNS
+75 
-88 DHALPVEYDEV
+88 
-99 TVSRRVYRSG
+99 
-109 ESEYKINGHSC
+109 
-120 RLRDVTEMFY
+120 
-130 DTGIG
+130 
-135 KEGYSIIGQG
+135 
-145 QIDKILSGKPDER
+145 
-158 RELFDEAAGIVK
+158 
-170 FKRRK
+170 
-175 SAAIKKLENERSNL
+175 
-189 VRVNDILSELEKQVG
+189 
-204 PLKQQSEKAKEYL
+204 
-217 NYKTDLKKY
+217 
-226 DVNAF
+226 
-231 LLETDRIRKETAEL
+231 
-245 NGRLKI
+245 
-251 VDDDL
+251 
-256 EDSKSE
+256 
-262 YDNTKSE
+262 
-269 YESAENQLNDINAQI
+269 
-284 DENSQTVSALELE
+284 
-297 NQKLQGEINVF
+297 
-308 TEQIKTFNANKQLHS
+308 
-323 ERLLDI
+323 
-329 EKDKQNKNNSVK
+329 
-341 ELREQYNDLNTEL
+341 
-354 SEYND
+354 
-359 KLAAINDT
+359 
-367 AKALN
+367 
-372 AEIEGIS
+372 
-379 GQIDNRQNSIYDNLT
+379 
-394 EQSTIKAE
+394 
-402 NQKFVTMLEQLEIK
+402 
-416 KSELTSHIIK
+416 
-426 GKSDE
+426 
-431 SAQKQVIKSLTAELD
+431 
-446 NAVGKLEDINNSI
+446 
-459 EESNTSVTQLKA
+459 
-471 EIAEKNSELDK
+471 
-482 LTQNYHREKSRLES
+482 
-496 LINIT
+496 
-501 ERYDGYGNSIKKIME
+501 ME

-848 TSIQEKISETKELVS
+848 TSIQEKIGETKELVS

-1030 MRTQFT
+1030 MRAQFT

-1068 DATKAIR
+1068 ILEAGILIISQPPGKKLQNMM
-1075 RAVIAQLLSSSQ
+1075 QLSGG
-1087 ESLAQWPD
+1087 
-1095 ADVWCSMQISLDNLL
+1095 
-1110 SSLEK
+1110 EK
-1115 IGCFVLRKGAIESY
+1115 
-1129 YQFAPSTTY
+1129 
-1138 DEKPTKAVEETSNL
+1138 
-1152 QDQSE
+1152 
-1157 AYIREKYG
+1157 
-1165 DIIRALEFVALTK
+1165 ALTAIALLFAIQNLK
-1178 KVDESFAV
+1178 PSPFCLLDEIEAALDDSNVGRYANYLHKLTKHTQFIVITHRRGTMSAADRLYGITMQEKGVSTLVSVDLIENDLNDR
-1186 KKELLSELA
+1186 KKES
-1195 LVIGMLPRIS
+1195 
-1205 DTKELYAAIKQAK
+1205 
-1218 GNNDSL
+1218 
-1224 FTYDPINENG
+1224 
-1234 RLGVNVSIKSEIID
+1234 
-1248 VSGFPFRIFC
+1248 
-1258 GDNVNDVVERT
+1258 
-1269 ICCSLA
+1269 

>member
-269 YESAENQLNDINAQI
+269 YEAAENQLNDINAQI

-402 NQKFVTMLEQLEIK
+402 NQKFITMLEQLEIK

-554 TDKESTAKELIGY
+554 TDKEATAKELIGY

-848 TSIQEKISETKELVS
+848 TSIQEKIGETKELVY

-1020 MKVIEELDEG
+1020 MKVIDELDEG
-1030 MRTQFT
+1030 MRAQFT

-1068 DATKAIR
+1068 ILEAGILIISQPPGKKLQNMM
-1075 RAVIAQLLSSSQ
+1075 QLSGG
-1087 ESLAQWPD
+1087 
-1095 ADVWCSMQISLDNLL
+1095 
-1110 SSLEK
+1110 EK
-1115 IGCFVLRKGAIESY
+1115 
-1129 YQFAPSTTY
+1129 
-1138 DEKPTKAVEETSNL
+1138 
-1152 QDQSE
+1152 
-1157 AYIREKYG
+1157 
-1165 DIIRALEFVALTK
+1165 ALTAIALLFAIQNLK
-1178 KVDESFAV
+1178 PSPFCLLDEIEAALDDSNVGRYANYLHKLTKHTQFIVITHRRGTMSAADRLYGITMQEKGVSTLVSVDLIENDLNDR
-1186 KKELLSELA
+1186 KKES
-1195 LVIGMLPRIS
+1195 
-1205 DTKELYAAIKQAK
+1205 
-1218 GNNDSL
+1218 
-1224 FTYDPINENG
+1224 
-1234 RLGVNVSIKSEIID
+1234 
-1248 VSGFPFRIFC
+1248 
-1258 GDNVNDVVERT
+1258 
-1269 ICCSLA
+1269 

>member
-245 NGRLKI
+245 NDRLKI

-269 YESAENQLNDINAQI
+269 YEAAENQLNDINAQI

-297 NQKLQGEINVF
+297 SQKLQGEINVF

-341 ELREQYNDLNTEL
+341 ELREQYNNLNTEL

-1030 MRTQFT
+1030 MRAQFT

-1068 DATKAIR
+1068 ILEAGILIISQPPGKKLQNMM
-1075 RAVIAQLLSSSQ
+1075 QLSGG
-1087 ESLAQWPD
+1087 
-1095 ADVWCSMQISLDNLL
+1095 
-1110 SSLEK
+1110 EK
-1115 IGCFVLRKGAIESY
+1115 
-1129 YQFAPSTTY
+1129 
-1138 DEKPTKAVEETSNL
+1138 
-1152 QDQSE
+1152 
-1157 AYIREKYG
+1157 
-1165 DIIRALEFVALTK
+1165 ALTAIALLFAIQNLK
-1178 KVDESFAV
+1178 PSPFCLLDEIEAALDDSNVGRYANYLHKLTKHTQFIVITHRRGTMSAADRLYGITMQEKGVSTLVSVDLIENDLNDR
-1186 KKELLSELA
+1186 KKES
-1195 LVIGMLPRIS
+1195 
-1205 DTKELYAAIKQAK
+1205 
-1218 GNNDSL
+1218 
-1224 FTYDPINENG
+1224 
-1234 RLGVNVSIKSEIID
+1234 
-1248 VSGFPFRIFC
+1248 
-1258 GDNVNDVVERT
+1258 
-1269 ICCSLA
+1269 

>member
-269 YESAENQLNDINAQI
+269 YEAAENQLNDINAQI
-284 DENSQTVSALELE
+284 DENSQTISALELE

-446 NAVGKLEDINNSI
+446 NAVGKLENINNSI

-848 TSIQEKISETKELVS
+848 TSIQEKIGETKELVS

-889 LEDLRAAKEKVN
+889 LKDLRAAKEKVN

-1030 MRTQFT
+1030 MRAQFT

-1068 DATKAIR
+1068 ILEAGILIISQPPGKKLQNMM
-1075 RAVIAQLLSSSQ
+1075 QLSGG
-1087 ESLAQWPD
+1087 
-1095 ADVWCSMQISLDNLL
+1095 
-1110 SSLEK
+1110 EK
-1115 IGCFVLRKGAIESY
+1115 
-1129 YQFAPSTTY
+1129 
-1138 DEKPTKAVEETSNL
+1138 
-1152 QDQSE
+1152 
-1157 AYIREKYG
+1157 
-1165 DIIRALEFVALTK
+1165 ALTAIALLFAIQNLK
-1178 KVDESFAV
+1178 PSPFCLLDEIEAALDDSNVGRYANYLHKLTKHTQFIVITHRRGTMSAADRLYGITMQEKGVSTLVSVDLIENDLNDR
-1186 KKELLSELA
+1186 KKES
-1195 LVIGMLPRIS
+1195 
-1205 DTKELYAAIKQAK
+1205 
-1218 GNNDSL
+1218 
-1224 FTYDPINENG
+1224 
-1234 RLGVNVSIKSEIID
+1234 
-1248 VSGFPFRIFC
+1248 
-1258 GDNVNDVVERT
+1258 
-1269 ICCSLA
+1269 

>member
-269 YESAENQLNDINAQI
+269 YETAENQLNDINAQI

-838 KELDNLEEEK
+838 IELDNLEEEK
-848 TSIQEKISETKELVS
+848 TSIQEKIGETKELVS

-1068 DATKAIR
+1068 ILEAGILIISQPPGKKLQNMM
-1075 RAVIAQLLSSSQ
+1075 QLSGG
-1087 ESLAQWPD
+1087 
-1095 ADVWCSMQISLDNLL
+1095 
-1110 SSLEK
+1110 EK
-1115 IGCFVLRKGAIESY
+1115 
-1129 YQFAPSTTY
+1129 
-1138 DEKPTKAVEETSNL
+1138 
-1152 QDQSE
+1152 
-1157 AYIREKYG
+1157 
-1165 DIIRALEFVALTK
+1165 ALTAIALLFAIQNLK
-1178 KVDESFAV
+1178 PSPFCLLDEIEAALDDSNVGRYANYLHKLTKHTQFIVITHRRGTMSAADRLYGITMQEKGVSTLVSVDLIENDLNDR
-1186 KKELLSELA
+1186 KKES
-1195 LVIGMLPRIS
+1195 
-1205 DTKELYAAIKQAK
+1205 
-1218 GNNDSL
+1218 
-1224 FTYDPINENG
+1224 
-1234 RLGVNVSIKSEIID
+1234 
-1248 VSGFPFRIFC
+1248 
-1258 GDNVNDVVERT
+1258 
-1269 ICCSLA
+1269 

>member
-189 VRVNDILSELEKQVG
+189 VRVNDILSELEKQVD

-269 YESAENQLNDINAQI
+269 YEAAENQLNDINAQI

-297 NQKLQGEINVF
+297 NHRLHGEINLF
-308 TEQIKTFNANKQLHS
+308 TEQIKTFNANKQLYS

-848 TSIQEKISETKELVS
+848 TSIQEKIGETKELVS

-1030 MRTQFT
+1030 MRAQFT

-1068 DATKAIR
+1068 ILEAGILIISQPPGKKLQNMM
-1075 RAVIAQLLSSSQ
+1075 QLSGG
-1087 ESLAQWPD
+1087 
-1095 ADVWCSMQISLDNLL
+1095 
-1110 SSLEK
+1110 EK
-1115 IGCFVLRKGAIESY
+1115 
-1129 YQFAPSTTY
+1129 
-1138 DEKPTKAVEETSNL
+1138 
-1152 QDQSE
+1152 
-1157 AYIREKYG
+1157 
-1165 DIIRALEFVALTK
+1165 ALTAIALLFAIQNLK
-1178 KVDESFAV
+1178 PSPFCLLDEIEAALDDSNVGRYANYLHKLTKHTQFIVITHRRGTMSAADRLYGITMQEKGVSTLVSVDLIENDLNDR
-1186 KKELLSELA
+1186 KKES
-1195 LVIGMLPRIS
+1195 
-1205 DTKELYAAIKQAK
+1205 
-1218 GNNDSL
+1218 
-1224 FTYDPINENG
+1224 
-1234 RLGVNVSIKSEIID
+1234 
-1248 VSGFPFRIFC
+1248 
-1258 GDNVNDVVERT
+1258 
-1269 ICCSLA
+1269 

>member
-231 LLETDRIRKETAEL
+231 LLETDRIRKETSEL

-269 YESAENQLNDINAQI
+269 YEAAENQLNDINAQI

-471 EIAEKNSELDK
+471 EITEKNSELDK

-750 GDDIKE
+750 DDDIKE

-848 TSIQEKISETKELVS
+848 TSIQEKIGETKELVS

-1068 DATKAIR
+1068 ILEAGILIISQPPGKKLQNMM
-1075 RAVIAQLLSSSQ
+1075 QLSGG
-1087 ESLAQWPD
+1087 
-1095 ADVWCSMQISLDNLL
+1095 
-1110 SSLEK
+1110 EK
-1115 IGCFVLRKGAIESY
+1115 
-1129 YQFAPSTTY
+1129 
-1138 DEKPTKAVEETSNL
+1138 
-1152 QDQSE
+1152 
-1157 AYIREKYG
+1157 
-1165 DIIRALEFVALTK
+1165 ALTAIALLFAIQNLK
-1178 KVDESFAV
+1178 PSPFCLLDEIEAALDDSNVGRYANYLHKLTKHTQFIVITHRRGTMSAADRLYGITMQEKGVSTLVSVDLIENDLNDR
-1186 KKELLSELA
+1186 KKES
-1195 LVIGMLPRIS
+1195 
-1205 DTKELYAAIKQAK
+1205 
-1218 GNNDSL
+1218 
-1224 FTYDPINENG
+1224 
-1234 RLGVNVSIKSEIID
+1234 
-1248 VSGFPFRIFC
+1248 
-1258 GDNVNDVVERT
+1258 
-1269 ICCSLA
+1269 

>member
-269 YESAENQLNDINAQI
+269 YEAAENQLNDINAQI

-609 RVSFEYEGLAKY
+609 RVSFEYKGLAKY

-808 VALKIENLKIS
+808 VSLKIENLKIS

-848 TSIQEKISETKELVS
+848 TSIQEKIGETKELVS

-1020 MKVIEELDEG
+1020 MKFIEELDEG

-1068 DATKAIR
+1068 ILEAGILIISQPPGKKLQNMM
-1075 RAVIAQLLSSSQ
+1075 QLSGG
-1087 ESLAQWPD
+1087 
-1095 ADVWCSMQISLDNLL
+1095 
-1110 SSLEK
+1110 EK
-1115 IGCFVLRKGAIESY
+1115 
-1129 YQFAPSTTY
+1129 
-1138 DEKPTKAVEETSNL
+1138 
-1152 QDQSE
+1152 
-1157 AYIREKYG
+1157 
-1165 DIIRALEFVALTK
+1165 ALTAIALLFAIQNLK
-1178 KVDESFAV
+1178 PSPFCLLDEIEAALDDSNVGRYANYLHKLTKHTQFIVITHRRGTMSAADRLYGITMQEKGVSTLVSVDLIENDLNDR
-1186 KKELLSELA
+1186 KKES
-1195 LVIGMLPRIS
+1195 
-1205 DTKELYAAIKQAK
+1205 
-1218 GNNDSL
+1218 
-1224 FTYDPINENG
+1224 
-1234 RLGVNVSIKSEIID
+1234 
-1248 VSGFPFRIFC
+1248 
-1258 GDNVNDVVERT
+1258 
-1269 ICCSLA
+1269 

>member
-848 TSIQEKISETKELVS
+848 TSIQEKIGETKELVS

-1020 MKVIEELDEG
+1020 MKIIEELDEG
-1030 MRTQFT
+1030 MRAQFT

-1068 DATKAIR
+1068 ILEAGILIISQPPGKKLQNMM
-1075 RAVIAQLLSSSQ
+1075 QLSGG
-1087 ESLAQWPD
+1087 
-1095 ADVWCSMQISLDNLL
+1095 
-1110 SSLEK
+1110 EK
-1115 IGCFVLRKGAIESY
+1115 
-1129 YQFAPSTTY
+1129 
-1138 DEKPTKAVEETSNL
+1138 
-1152 QDQSE
+1152 
-1157 AYIREKYG
+1157 
-1165 DIIRALEFVALTK
+1165 ALTAIALLFAIQNLK
-1178 KVDESFAV
+1178 PSPFCLLDEIEAALDDSNVGRYANYLHKLTKHTQFIVITHRRGTMSAADRLYGITMQEKGVSTLVSVDLIENDLNDR
-1186 KKELLSELA
+1186 KKES
-1195 LVIGMLPRIS
+1195 
-1205 DTKELYAAIKQAK
+1205 
-1218 GNNDSL
+1218 
-1224 FTYDPINENG
+1224 
-1234 RLGVNVSIKSEIID
+1234 
-1248 VSGFPFRIFC
+1248 
-1258 GDNVNDVVERT
+1258 
-1269 ICCSLA
+1269 

>member
-269 YESAENQLNDINAQI
+269 YEAAENQLNDINAQI

-297 NQKLQGEINVF
+297 SQKLQGEINVF

-848 TSIQEKISETKELVS
+848 TSIQEKIGETKELVS

-1030 MRTQFT
+1030 MRAQFT

-1068 DATKAIR
+1068 ILEAGILIISQPPGKKLQNMM
-1075 RAVIAQLLSSSQ
+1075 QLSGG
-1087 ESLAQWPD
+1087 
-1095 ADVWCSMQISLDNLL
+1095 
-1110 SSLEK
+1110 EK
-1115 IGCFVLRKGAIESY
+1115 
-1129 YQFAPSTTY
+1129 
-1138 DEKPTKAVEETSNL
+1138 
-1152 QDQSE
+1152 
-1157 AYIREKYG
+1157 
-1165 DIIRALEFVALTK
+1165 ALTAIALLFAIQNLK
-1178 KVDESFAV
+1178 PSPFCLLDEIEAALDDSNVGRYANYLHKLTKHTQFIVITHRRGTMSAADRLYGITMQEKGVSTLVSVDLIENDLNDR
-1186 KKELLSELA
+1186 KKES
-1195 LVIGMLPRIS
+1195 
-1205 DTKELYAAIKQAK
+1205 
-1218 GNNDSL
+1218 
-1224 FTYDPINENG
+1224 
-1234 RLGVNVSIKSEIID
+1234 
-1248 VSGFPFRIFC
+1248 
-1258 GDNVNDVVERT
+1258 
-1269 ICCSLA
+1269 

>member
-269 YESAENQLNDINAQI
+269 YEAAENQLNDINAQI

-848 TSIQEKISETKELVS
+848 TSIHEKIGETKELVS

-1068 DATKAIR
+1068 ILEAGILIISQPPGKKLQNMM
-1075 RAVIAQLLSSSQ
+1075 QLSGG
-1087 ESLAQWPD
+1087 
-1095 ADVWCSMQISLDNLL
+1095 
-1110 SSLEK
+1110 EK
-1115 IGCFVLRKGAIESY
+1115 
-1129 YQFAPSTTY
+1129 
-1138 DEKPTKAVEETSNL
+1138 
-1152 QDQSE
+1152 
-1157 AYIREKYG
+1157 
-1165 DIIRALEFVALTK
+1165 ALTAIALLFAIQNLK
-1178 KVDESFAV
+1178 PSPFCLLDEIEAALDDSNVGRYANYLHKLTKHTQFIVITHRRGTMSAADRLYGITMQEKGVSTLVSVDLIENDLNDR
-1186 KKELLSELA
+1186 KKES
-1195 LVIGMLPRIS
+1195 
-1205 DTKELYAAIKQAK
+1205 
-1218 GNNDSL
+1218 
-1224 FTYDPINENG
+1224 
-1234 RLGVNVSIKSEIID
+1234 
-1248 VSGFPFRIFC
+1248 
-1258 GDNVNDVVERT
+1258 
-1269 ICCSLA
+1269 

>member
-109 ESEYKINGHSC
+109 ESEYKINGHTC
-120 RLRDVTEMFY
+120 RLKDVTEMFY

-175 SAAIKKLENERSNL
+175 ATAIKKLESERSNL

-204 PLKQQSEKAKEYL
+204 PLKVQSEKAKEYL
-217 NYKTDLKKY
+217 NYKSDLKKY

-245 NGRLKI
+245 DGKIQI
-251 VDDDL
+251 VDGDL
-256 EDSKSE
+256 ETSKTE

-269 YESAENQLNDINAQI
+269 YEEAENKLNEINSQI
-284 DENSQTVSALELE
+284 DENSQLASSLELDK
-297 NQKLQGEINVF
+297 QRLQGEINVF
-308 TEQIKTFNANKQLHS
+308 TEQIKTFNANSQLHS
-323 ERLLDI
+323 ERIIDI
-329 EKDKQNKNNSVK
+329 EKDKKTKQDTVK
-341 ELREQYNDLNTEL
+341 DLKEQYEELSREL
-354 SEYND
+354 SEYNE
-359 KLAAINDT
+359 KLSAINAD
-367 AKALN
+367 AKVLSD
-372 AEIEGIS
+372 EIEGIS

-402 NQKFVTMLEQLEIK
+402 NQKFITILEQLEIK
-416 KSELTSHIIK
+416 KSELTSHVIK

-431 SAQKQVIKSLTAELD
+431 SAQKQVIQSLKDDFENAAKQLD
-446 NAVGKLEDINNSI
+446 DINESI
-459 EESNTSVTQLKA
+459 EDTNTSITQFKNT
-471 EIAEKNSELDK
+471 IAEKNGELDK

-496 LINIT
+496 LVNIT
-501 ERYDGYGNSIKKIME
+501 ERYDGYGNSIRKIME

-529 DIVKVEKQYETAIE
+529 DIIKVEKQYETAIE

-554 TDKESTAKELIGY
+554 TDKEATAKELIGY

-586 RNTLENEACI
+586 RNTLEHEPCI

-633 NALLIAKKYKYT
+633 NALSIARKYKYT

-684 QSVSNTNKQ
+684 LSVSSTSKQ
-693 ITQEKAAVADL
+693 ITEEKAAIADL
-704 RNQVAKYR
+704 RSQVAKCR
-712 EALDSYN
+712 EALESYN
-719 KLLRETHI
+719 KLQRETHL

-734 NLKQADLK
+734 NLKQADVK

-750 GDDIKE
+750 SGDIRE
-756 QASIDSEILKISES
+756 QAAIDAQIVKINES
-770 RNQVSGNLNLLD
+770 KNQVSGNLNQLD
-782 NQNEAARKEIENLG
+782 NANEAARKEIENLG
-796 KTLEAKKSEEAA
+796 KMLETKKAEENSIS
-808 VALKIENLKIS
+808 LKIENLKIS
-819 HSSIEQKASFI
+819 HSSVEQKAAFI
-830 NENIERLC
+830 NENIQRLTGELEGLDKER
-838 KELDNLEEEK
+838 E
-848 TSIQEKISETKELVS
+848 
-863 AKQADIELV
+863 
-872 KNSIE
+872 SIE
-877 ESERKITAIGEK
+877 EKIGETAGLVASKEKEIEAVKSAIEDAVSRIEESNKK
-889 LEDLRAAKEKVN
+889 LEVLKGDKEKVN
-901 ASHKEF
+901 ASHKVF
-907 FKKREELNEKIILL
+907 FKKREELNEKIMLL
-921 EKDSMRLHNQYDRL
+921 EKESMRLHNQYDKL
-935 EESYDSLVDYMWN
+935 DESNDTLVDYMWS

-956 ALELKSDELNNI
+956 ALELKSDELTNI

-1001 RYEFMKTQHDDMIE
+1001 RYEFLKTQHDDMIE

-1020 MKVIEELDEG
+1020 MKVVAELDEG
-1030 MRTQFT
+1030 MRVQFT
-1036 AKFEEIKVE
+1036 TKFEEIKVE

-1068 DATKAIR
+1068 ILEAGILIISQPPGKKLQNMMQLSGGEKALT
-1075 RAVIAQLLSSSQ
+1075 A
-1087 ESLAQWPD
+1087 
-1095 ADVWCSMQISLDNLL
+1095 ISLLFAIQNLKPSPFCL
-1110 SSLEK
+1110 LDE
-1115 IGCFVLRKGAIESY
+1115 IEAALDGSNVVR
-1129 YQFAPSTTY
+1129 FAQY
-1138 DEKPTKAVEETSNL
+1138 LHK
-1152 QDQSE
+1152 
-1157 AYIREKYG
+1157 
-1165 DIIRALEFVALTK
+1165 LTK
-1178 KVDESFAV
+1178 NTQFIVITHRRGTMNCADRLYGITMQEKGIS
-1186 KKELLSELA
+1186 A
-1195 LVIGMLPRIS
+1195 LVSVDLL
-1205 DTKELYAAIKQAK
+1205 E
-1218 GNNDSL
+1218 NDLS
-1224 FTYDPINENG
+1224 
-1234 RLGVNVSIKSEIID
+1234 K
-1248 VSGFPFRIFC
+1248 
-1258 GDNVNDVVERT
+1258 
-1269 ICCSLA
+1269 

>member
-269 YESAENQLNDINAQI
+269 YEAAENQLNDINAQI

-359 KLAAINDT
+359 KLVAINDT

-633 NALLIAKKYKYT
+633 NALLIAKKYKYS

-796 KTLEAKKSEEAA
+796 KTLETKKSEEAA

-830 NENIERLC
+830 NENIDRLC

-848 TSIQEKISETKELVS
+848 TSIQEKIGETKELVS

-921 EKDSMRLHNQYDRL
+921 EKDSMRLHNQHDRL

-1030 MRTQFT
+1030 MRAQFT

-1068 DATKAIR
+1068 ILEAGILIISQPPGKKLQNMM
-1075 RAVIAQLLSSSQ
+1075 QLSGG
-1087 ESLAQWPD
+1087 
-1095 ADVWCSMQISLDNLL
+1095 
-1110 SSLEK
+1110 EK
-1115 IGCFVLRKGAIESY
+1115 
-1129 YQFAPSTTY
+1129 
-1138 DEKPTKAVEETSNL
+1138 
-1152 QDQSE
+1152 
-1157 AYIREKYG
+1157 
-1165 DIIRALEFVALTK
+1165 ALTAIALLFAIQNLK
-1178 KVDESFAV
+1178 PSPFCLLDEIEAALDDSNVGRYANYLHKLTKHTQFIVITHRRGTMSAADRLYGITMQEKGVSTLVSVDLIENDLNDR
-1186 KKELLSELA
+1186 KKES
-1195 LVIGMLPRIS
+1195 
-1205 DTKELYAAIKQAK
+1205 
-1218 GNNDSL
+1218 
-1224 FTYDPINENG
+1224 
-1234 RLGVNVSIKSEIID
+1234 
-1248 VSGFPFRIFC
+1248 
-1258 GDNVNDVVERT
+1258 
-1269 ICCSLA
+1269 

>member
-18 IVFDF
+18 IKFEF

-245 NGRLKI
+245 NDRLKI

-269 YESAENQLNDINAQI
+269 YEAAENQLNDINAQI

-402 NQKFVTMLEQLEIK
+402 NQKFITMLEQLEIK

-554 TDKESTAKELIGY
+554 TDKEATAKELIDY

-848 TSIQEKISETKELVS
+848 TSIQEKIGETKELVS

-877 ESERKITAIGEK
+877 QSERKITAIGEK

-1068 DATKAIR
+1068 ILEAGILIISQPPGKKLQNMM
-1075 RAVIAQLLSSSQ
+1075 QLSGG
-1087 ESLAQWPD
+1087 
-1095 ADVWCSMQISLDNLL
+1095 
-1110 SSLEK
+1110 EK
-1115 IGCFVLRKGAIESY
+1115 
-1129 YQFAPSTTY
+1129 
-1138 DEKPTKAVEETSNL
+1138 
-1152 QDQSE
+1152 
-1157 AYIREKYG
+1157 
-1165 DIIRALEFVALTK
+1165 ALTAIALLFAIQNLK
-1178 KVDESFAV
+1178 PSPFCLLDEIEAALDDSNVGRYANYLHKLTKHTQFIVITHRRGTMSAADRLYGITMQEKGVSTLVSVDLIENDLNDR
-1186 KKELLSELA
+1186 KKES
-1195 LVIGMLPRIS
+1195 
-1205 DTKELYAAIKQAK
+1205 
-1218 GNNDSL
+1218 
-1224 FTYDPINENG
+1224 
-1234 RLGVNVSIKSEIID
+1234 
-1248 VSGFPFRIFC
+1248 
-1258 GDNVNDVVERT
+1258 
-1269 ICCSLA
+1269 

>member
-109 ESEYKINGHSC
+109 ESEYKINGHTC
-120 RLRDVTEMFY
+120 RLKDVTEMFY

-175 SAAIKKLENERSNL
+175 ATAIKKLESERSNL
-189 VRVNDILSELEKQVG
+189 VRVHDILSELEKQVG
-204 PLKQQSEKAKEYL
+204 PLKVQSEKAKEYL
-217 NYKTDLKKY
+217 NYKSDLKKY

-245 NGRLKI
+245 DGKIQI
-251 VDDDL
+251 VDGDL
-256 EDSKSE
+256 ETSKTE

-269 YESAENQLNDINAQI
+269 YEEAENKLNEINSQI
-284 DENSQTVSALELE
+284 DENSQLASSLELDK
-297 NQKLQGEINVF
+297 QRLQGEINVF
-308 TEQIKTFNANKQLHS
+308 TEQIKTFNANSQLHS
-323 ERLLDI
+323 ERIIDI
-329 EKDKQNKNNSVK
+329 EKDKKTKQDTVK
-341 ELREQYNDLNTEL
+341 DLKEQYEELSREL
-354 SEYND
+354 SEYNE
-359 KLAAINDT
+359 KLSAINAD
-367 AKALN
+367 AKVLSD
-372 AEIEGIS
+372 EIEGIS

-402 NQKFVTMLEQLEIK
+402 NQKFITMLEQLEIK
-416 KSELTSHIIK
+416 KSELTSHVIK

-431 SAQKQVIKSLTAELD
+431 SAQKQVIQSLKDDFENAAKQLD
-446 NAVGKLEDINNSI
+446 DINESI
-459 EESNTSVTQLKA
+459 EDTNTSITQLKNT
-471 EIAEKNSELDK
+471 IAEKNGELDK

-496 LINIT
+496 LVNIT
-501 ERYDGYGNSIKKIME
+501 ERYDGYGNSIRKIME

-529 DIVKVEKQYETAIE
+529 DIIKVEKQYETAIE

-554 TDKESTAKELIGY
+554 TDKEATAKELIGY

-586 RNTLENEACI
+586 RNTLEHEPCI

-633 NALLIAKKYKYT
+633 NALSIARKYKYT

-684 QSVSNTNKQ
+684 LSVSSTSKQ
-693 ITQEKAAVADL
+693 ITEEKAAIADL
-704 RNQVAKYR
+704 RSQVAKCR
-712 EALDSYN
+712 EALEAYN
-719 KLLRETHI
+719 KLQRETHL

-734 NLKQADLK
+734 NLKQADVK

-750 GDDIKE
+750 SGDIKE
-756 QASIDSEILKISES
+756 QAAIDAQIVKINES
-770 RNQVSGNLNLLD
+770 KNQVSGNLNQLD
-782 NQNEAARKEIENLG
+782 NANEAARKEIENLG
-796 KTLEAKKSEEAA
+796 KMLETKKAEENSIS
-808 VALKIENLKIS
+808 LKIENLKIS
-819 HSSIEQKASFI
+819 HSSVEQKAAFI
-830 NENIERLC
+830 NENIQRLTGELEGLDKER
-838 KELDNLEEEK
+838 E
-848 TSIQEKISETKELVS
+848 
-863 AKQADIELV
+863 
-872 KNSIE
+872 SIE
-877 ESERKITAIGEK
+877 EKIGETAGLVASKEKEIEAVKSAIEDAVSRIEESNKK
-889 LEDLRAAKEKVN
+889 LEVLKGDKEKVN
-901 ASHKEF
+901 ASHKVF
-907 FKKREELNEKIILL
+907 FKKREELNEKIMLL
-921 EKDSMRLHNQYDRL
+921 EKESMRLHNQYDKL
-935 EESYDSLVDYMWN
+935 DESNDALVDYMWS

-956 ALELKSDELNNI
+956 ALELKSDELTNI

-1001 RYEFMKTQHDDMIE
+1001 RYEFLKTQHDDMIE

-1020 MKVIEELDEG
+1020 MKVVAELDEG
-1030 MRTQFT
+1030 MRVQFT
-1036 AKFEEIKVE
+1036 TKFEEIKVE

-1068 DATKAIR
+1068 ILEAGILIISQPPGKKLQNMM
-1075 RAVIAQLLSSSQ
+1075 QLSGG
-1087 ESLAQWPD
+1087 
-1095 ADVWCSMQISLDNLL
+1095 
-1110 SSLEK
+1110 EK
-1115 IGCFVLRKGAIESY
+1115 
-1129 YQFAPSTTY
+1129 
-1138 DEKPTKAVEETSNL
+1138 
-1152 QDQSE
+1152 
-1157 AYIREKYG
+1157 
-1165 DIIRALEFVALTK
+1165 ALTAIALLFAIQNLK
-1178 KVDESFAV
+1178 PSPFCLLDEIEAALDDSNVGRYANYLHKLTKHTQFIVITHRRGTMSAADRLYGITMQEKGVSTLVSVDLIENDLNDK
-1186 KKELLSELA
+1186 KKE
-1195 LVIGMLPRIS
+1195 
-1205 DTKELYAAIKQAK
+1205 
-1218 GNNDSL
+1218 
-1224 FTYDPINENG
+1224 
-1234 RLGVNVSIKSEIID
+1234 
-1248 VSGFPFRIFC
+1248 
-1258 GDNVNDVVERT
+1258 
-1269 ICCSLA
+1269 

>member
-11 FKSFANK
+11 LKSFANK

-245 NGRLKI
+245 NDRLKI

-269 YESAENQLNDINAQI
+269 YEAAENQLNDINAQI

-341 ELREQYNDLNTEL
+341 ELREQYNNLNTEL

-848 TSIQEKISETKELVS
+848 TSIQEKIGETKELVS

-877 ESERKITAIGEK
+877 QSERKITAIGEK

-1030 MRTQFT
+1030 MRAQFT

-1068 DATKAIR
+1068 ILEAGILIISQPPGKKLQNMM
-1075 RAVIAQLLSSSQ
+1075 QLSGG
-1087 ESLAQWPD
+1087 
-1095 ADVWCSMQISLDNLL
+1095 
-1110 SSLEK
+1110 EK
-1115 IGCFVLRKGAIESY
+1115 
-1129 YQFAPSTTY
+1129 
-1138 DEKPTKAVEETSNL
+1138 
-1152 QDQSE
+1152 
-1157 AYIREKYG
+1157 
-1165 DIIRALEFVALTK
+1165 ALTAIALLFAIQNLK
-1178 KVDESFAV
+1178 PSPFCLLDEIEAALDDSNVGRYANYLHKLTKHTQFIVITHRRGTMSAADRLYGITMQEKGVSTLVSVDLIENDLNDR
-1186 KKELLSELA
+1186 KKES
-1195 LVIGMLPRIS
+1195 
-1205 DTKELYAAIKQAK
+1205 
-1218 GNNDSL
+1218 
-1224 FTYDPINENG
+1224 
-1234 RLGVNVSIKSEIID
+1234 
-1248 VSGFPFRIFC
+1248 
-1258 GDNVNDVVERT
+1258 
-1269 ICCSLA
+1269 

>member
-269 YESAENQLNDINAQI
+269 YEAAENQLNDINAQI

-446 NAVGKLEDINNSI
+446 NAVGKLENINNSI

-848 TSIQEKISETKELVS
+848 TSIQEKIGETKELVS

-1030 MRTQFT
+1030 MRAQFT

-1068 DATKAIR
+1068 ILEAGILIISQPPGKKLQNMM
-1075 RAVIAQLLSSSQ
+1075 QLSGG
-1087 ESLAQWPD
+1087 
-1095 ADVWCSMQISLDNLL
+1095 
-1110 SSLEK
+1110 EK
-1115 IGCFVLRKGAIESY
+1115 
-1129 YQFAPSTTY
+1129 
-1138 DEKPTKAVEETSNL
+1138 
-1152 QDQSE
+1152 
-1157 AYIREKYG
+1157 
-1165 DIIRALEFVALTK
+1165 ALTAIALLFAIQNLK
-1178 KVDESFAV
+1178 PSPFCLLDEIEAALDDSNVGRYANYLHKLTKHTQFIVITHRRGTMSAADRLYGITMQEKGVSTLVSVDLIENDLNDR
-1186 KKELLSELA
+1186 KKES
-1195 LVIGMLPRIS
+1195 
-1205 DTKELYAAIKQAK
+1205 
-1218 GNNDSL
+1218 
-1224 FTYDPINENG
+1224 
-1234 RLGVNVSIKSEIID
+1234 
-1248 VSGFPFRIFC
+1248 
-1258 GDNVNDVVERT
+1258 
-1269 ICCSLA
+1269 

>member
-269 YESAENQLNDINAQI
+269 YEAAENQLNDINAQI

-471 EIAEKNSELDK
+471 EITEKNSELDK

-796 KTLEAKKSEEAA
+796 KTLETKKSEEAA

-830 NENIERLC
+830 NENIDRLC

-1068 DATKAIR
+1068 ILEAGILIISQPPGKKLQNMM
-1075 RAVIAQLLSSSQ
+1075 QLSGG
-1087 ESLAQWPD
+1087 
-1095 ADVWCSMQISLDNLL
+1095 
-1110 SSLEK
+1110 EK
-1115 IGCFVLRKGAIESY
+1115 
-1129 YQFAPSTTY
+1129 
-1138 DEKPTKAVEETSNL
+1138 
-1152 QDQSE
+1152 
-1157 AYIREKYG
+1157 
-1165 DIIRALEFVALTK
+1165 ALTAIALLFAIQNLK
-1178 KVDESFAV
+1178 PSPFCLLDEIEAALDDSNVGRYANYLHKLTKHTQFIVITHRRGTMSAADRLYGITMQEKGVSTLVSVDLIENDLNDR
-1186 KKELLSELA
+1186 KKES
-1195 LVIGMLPRIS
+1195 
-1205 DTKELYAAIKQAK
+1205 
-1218 GNNDSL
+1218 
-1224 FTYDPINENG
+1224 
-1234 RLGVNVSIKSEIID
+1234 
-1248 VSGFPFRIFC
+1248 
-1258 GDNVNDVVERT
+1258 
-1269 ICCSLA
+1269 